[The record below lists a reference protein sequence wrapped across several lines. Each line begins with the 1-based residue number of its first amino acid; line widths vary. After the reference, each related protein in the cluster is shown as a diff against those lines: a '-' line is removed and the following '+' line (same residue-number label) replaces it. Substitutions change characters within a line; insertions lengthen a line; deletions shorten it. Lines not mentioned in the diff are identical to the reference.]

1 MTSIEKIKAPV
12 AADLA
17 RYESFLRTSLHS
29 EHKLTQAMLDY
40 IFETRG
46 KGIRPLLVLLS
57 AGMHNHGKKLPQK
70 SYLAAMLIEMVHTAS
85 LVHDDVIDEADL
97 RRGQPSVNAKWNSKR
112 SVIIGDYILA
122 KSFTTGMQS
131 GAYELVGY
139 ITNGINAL
147 CEGEL
152 IQSEQND
159 LLEMTREIYFD
170 IISKKTATLIRA
182 SCGAGAMSVGAGADV
197 VNAMRQFGDNIGM
210 AFQIKDDILDYSPS
224 EKTGKPLC
232 GDLREGKITLPLLLL
247 METAD
252 ARTREEIK
260 EHLRKAWNS
269 PASLEHLHAMVT
281 NDGGLDRAAEV
292 MNEYVD
298 RARNGLRKFPES
310 VFRNSLDDLCLYI
323 AERDK

>member
-1 MTSIEKIKAPV
+1 MPSIEKIKVPV
-12 AADLA
+12 AADLE
-17 RYESFLRTSLHS
+17 RYESFLRRSLHS
-29 EHKLTQAMLDY
+29 DHKLTQAMLDY
-40 IFETRG
+40 VFETRG

-57 AGMHNHGKKLPQK
+57 AAMHNGGEKLPEN

-139 ITNGINAL
+139 ITDGINSL

-170 IISKKTATLIRA
+170 IIYKKTATLIGS

-197 VNAMRQFGDNIGM
+197 VNAMRQFGDDIGM

-247 METAD
+247 MEAAD

-260 EHLRKAWNS
+260 EHLRQAWTS
-269 PASLEHLHAMVT
+269 PASLDFLHRMVT
-281 NDGGLDRAAEV
+281 EEGGLTRAAEV
-292 MNEYVD
+292 MDGYVD
-298 RARNGLRKFPES
+298 RARKGLHAFPQSE
-310 VFRNSLDDLCLYI
+310 FRDSLDALCLYI